1 MDNMLKKMT
10 RSNEDS
16 KETQIKKHS
25 FKEKEHEQE
34 VPFWLPDDFGFFEN
48 KDGALEFD
56 YGGIKENLHLIW
68 GKMLN
73 AENADELIHIRIG
86 GIGACK
92 DGLNTIRKKYSP
104 LAKKKFSENKNPPDF
119 GFDLIRTVS
128 NAFALEFNS
137 DEPRER
143 TDKKVEKDENALVC
157 DKLSYGDSSVRSTQ
171 SKWSHGDASV
181 KSRYA
186 GIHGQSTLKSA
197 VRRLKFYMQRIGGK
211 AKYIHAQSPY
221 MDCRDDEQARFNETK
236 DEGTRQ
242 PELSFE
248 SIDIEDSVKSTFR
261 KNVRTR
267 LNKCMQRI
275 GGKAKYIHAQS
286 PYMDCRDDE
295 QARFDETK
303 DEGTRQPELSFESVD
318 IEDTVKSTFRKN
330 VRTRLNKCMQRIGG
344 KAKYIHAQSP
354 YMDCRDD
361 EQARKDE
368 GTRQPE
374 LSFESI
380 DIEDTVKSNFRKNV
394 RTRLNKCMQRIGG
407 KAKYI
412 HAQSPY
418 MDCRD
423 DEQARF
429 DDTKDEGTRQPE
441 LSFESIDIG
450 DTVKSTF
457 RKNVRIR
464 LNNCM
469 LMSKVDYCG
478 LRQTSQWPTF
488 DFRLSRKALKPDLAR
503 TDLRKKS
510 EVVLACFGD
519 VTQIQNRQ

>member
-1 MDNMLKKMT
+1 MDNMLKKLT

-16 KETQIKKHS
+16 KETQIKKHL

-104 LAKKKFSENKNPPDF
+104 LAKKNFSEDKDPPDL
-119 GFDLIRTVS
+119 GLFDLIRTVS

-143 TDKKVEKDENALVC
+143 TGKKIEGAENELVC

-186 GIHGQSTLKSA
+186 GIHGQSTPKSA
-197 VRRLKFYMQRIGGK
+197 VRRLKFCMQRIGGNAKYFRAQFPYMDCRDDEQACFNETKDEVVTRQPELSFESIDIEDTVKSTFRKNARTRLNNCMQRIGGK
-211 AKYIHAQSPY
+211 AKYVHAQSPY
-221 MDCRDDEQARFNETK
+221 MDCRDDERARFNETK

-248 SIDIEDSVKSTFR
+248 SI
-261 KNVRTR
+261 
-267 LNKCMQRI
+267 
-275 GGKAKYIHAQS
+275 
-286 PYMDCRDDE
+286 
-295 QARFDETK
+295 
-303 DEGTRQPELSFESVD
+303 D

-361 EQARKDE
+361 EQ
-368 GTRQPE
+368 TRFNE
-374 LSFESI
+374 
-380 DIEDTVKSNFRKNV
+380 
-394 RTRLNKCMQRIGG
+394 
-407 KAKYI
+407 
-412 HAQSPY
+412 
-418 MDCRD
+418 
-423 DEQARF
+423 
-429 DDTKDEGTRQPE
+429 TKDEGTRQPE
-441 LSFESIDIG
+441 LSFESIDIK

-457 RKNVRIR
+457 RKNVRTR

-469 LMSKVDYCG
+469 RMSKVDCCG
-478 LRQTSQWPTF
+478 LRQTSQCPP
-488 DFRLSRKALKPDLAR
+488 L
-503 TDLRKKS
+503 
-510 EVVLACFGD
+510 C
-519 VTQIQNRQ
+519 

>member
-16 KETQIKKHS
+16 KETQIKKYL
-25 FKEKEHEQE
+25 FKEKEHEQD

-56 YGGIKENLHLIW
+56 YGGIKENLYLIW
-68 GKMLN
+68 GNMLN

-104 LAKKKFSENKNPPDF
+104 LAKKNFSEDKNPPVL

-137 DEPRER
+137 DEAIER

-394 RTRLNKCMQRIGG
+394 RN
-407 KAKYI
+407 
-412 HAQSPY
+412 
-418 MDCRD
+418 
-423 DEQARF
+423 
-429 DDTKDEGTRQPE
+429 
-441 LSFESIDIG
+441 
-450 DTVKSTF
+450 
-457 RKNVRIR
+457 R